1 MRLIGNIVK
10 KRIPDR
16 TELRLVFGVIVFL
29 VFSWSIWK
37 FLYGLPSQ
45 LLSTYWVDIV
55 LHFLTLMVTALIE
68 SIITI
73 IGILLLGFLLPVKC
87 FRDGFP
93 YKGFVTLL
101 VLTGMIMWVRRV
113 FVHDDYFPSVDVLYV
128 GGAIFFAAWVSSLVL
143 FHYVKPLQRFV
154 LFVEGQ
160 VEVFLWLYVPLGI
173 VGFLALFLVSVVG
186 YG

>member
-1 MRLIGNIVK
+1 
-10 KRIPDR
+10 
-16 TELRLVFGVIVFL
+16 
-29 VFSWSIWK
+29 
-37 FLYGLPSQ
+37 
-45 LLSTYWVDIV
+45 
-55 LHFLTLMVTALIE
+55 
-68 SIITI
+68 
-73 IGILLLGFLLPVKC
+73 
-87 FRDGFP
+87 
-93 YKGFVTLL
+93 
-101 VLTGMIMWVRRV
+101 MIMWVRRV